1 MKDFPLAAFR
11 LQCAAYQRE
20 REKSYA
26 ERREWKENYG
36 KRIRLNK
43 FGVLFVEGERVMASP
58 HFDLWDKTMPPIE
71 EDVPTATEINFRHT
85 SLSTKPV
92 RFSKS
97 GVPLVK
103 EKE

>member
-1 MKDFPLAAFR
+1 MRDFPLAAVR
-11 LQCAAYQRE
+11 LQRAAYQRE

-36 KRIRLNK
+36 KRIRL
-43 FGVLFVEGERVMASP
+43 
-58 HFDLWDKTMPPIE
+58 
-71 EDVPTATEINFRHT
+71 
-85 SLSTKPV
+85 
-92 RFSKS
+92 SKS